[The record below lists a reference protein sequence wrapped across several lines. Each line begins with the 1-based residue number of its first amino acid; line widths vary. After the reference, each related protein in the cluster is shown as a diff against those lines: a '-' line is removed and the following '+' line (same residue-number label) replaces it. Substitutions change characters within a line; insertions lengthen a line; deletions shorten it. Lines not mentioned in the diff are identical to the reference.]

1 MLGKEIIMT
10 KEILN
15 FYNEYGGVIHQF
27 QEGEWK
33 FLDDAIGKLTLDEY
47 HELVTHY
54 VKFHNE
60 NSDDKYTM
68 DELLNNKKLFAEILD
83 DDYSADGIIVEVKEI
98 EVDVFPKAGPLTPLM
113 LYEFAKLHGVLN
125 EPIRISYDSN
135 EDWYSFSMKT
145 VSRDD
150 MSISYDEAYEE
161 EHEDEEKEFILL
173 ELYRDDE

>member
-1 MLGKEIIMT
+1 MT

-27 QEGEWK
+27 QEGEWC
-33 FLDDAIGKLTLDEY
+33 FLDDAIGNLTLDEY

-60 NSDDKYTM
+60 SCPDDKYTM
-68 DELLNNKKLFAEILD
+68 DELLNNKTLFAEILGD
-83 DDYSADGIIVEVKEI
+83 DSSADGIVVEVKEI
-98 EVDVFPKAGPLTPLM
+98 EVDVFPKAGPTTPRM
-113 LYEFAKLHGVLN
+113 LYEFAKLHGVLD

-135 EDWYSFSMKT
+135 DDWYSFCMKT

-150 MSISYDEAYEE
+150 MCIAYDEAYEE
-161 EHEDEEKEFILL
+161 EHEGEEKEFVHL
-173 ELYRDDE
+173 ELYKE

>member
-1 MLGKEIIMT
+1 MT

-27 QEGEWK
+27 QEGEWY

-60 NSDDKYTM
+60 SCPDDKYTM
-68 DELLNNKKLFAEILD
+68 DELLNDKKLFIEILGD
-83 DDYSADGIIVEVKEI
+83 DSSADGIVVEVKEI
-98 EVDVFPKAGPLTPLM
+98 EVDVFPKAGPTTPLM

-150 MSISYDEAYEE
+150 MSISCDEAYEE
-161 EHEDEEKEFILL
+161 EHEGEEKNFILL
-173 ELYRDDE
+173 ELYKDNE

>member
-1 MLGKEIIMT
+1 MIKEV
-10 KEILN
+10 LN

-27 QEGEWK
+27 DDNEWRY
-33 FLDDAIGKLTLDEY
+33 LEDAIGKLTLDEY

-83 DDYSADGIIVEVKEI
+83 DDCSADGIVVEIKEI
-98 EVDVFPKAGPLTPLM
+98 EVDVFPKAGPITPFM

-135 EDWYSFSMKT
+135 DDWHSFCMKM

-150 MSISYDEAYEE
+150 MCIAYDEAYEQ
-161 EHEDEEKEFILL
+161 EHDGEEKEFIHL
-173 ELYRDDE
+173 ELYKDNE